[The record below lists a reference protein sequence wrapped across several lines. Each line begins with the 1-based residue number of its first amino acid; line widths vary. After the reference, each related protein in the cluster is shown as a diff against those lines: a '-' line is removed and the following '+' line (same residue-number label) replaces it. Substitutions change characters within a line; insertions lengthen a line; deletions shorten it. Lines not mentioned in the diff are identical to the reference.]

1 MGLRHTHYYIYLL
14 FCIACVCAQLLQSC
28 PTLCNPMDNRP
39 TGSSV
44 QGDSPGTNTGVGG
57 HALLQRSF
65 PPRDQT
71 HIPCDSCTAGGFSPT
86 EPPGKPRF
94 VLRYSQLTNNVVTVS
109 GEQQRD
115 SAIHIRISILP
126 QTPLP
131 FRMPHNLEHS
141 SGCYRNVSC

>member
-1 MGLRHTHYYIYLL
+1 M
-14 FCIACVCAQLLQSC
+14 ACVRAQLLQSC
-28 PTLCNPMDNRP
+28 PTLCDPMDKSP

-44 QGDSPGTNTGVGG
+44 QGNSPGKNTGAGG

-71 HIPCDSCTAGGFSPT
+71 HTPCDSCTAGGFLPT
-86 EPPGKPRF
+86 VPPGKPHF
-94 VLRYSQLTNNVVTVS
+94 VLGYSQLTNNVVTVS

-115 SAIHIRISILP
+115 SAIHIHISILP

-141 SGCYRNVSC
+141 SMCYRNVSC